1 MKILAVDD
9 DPVVLKIVTT
19 GLKALG
25 HKVVACE
32 HGAQA
37 WDAYRQNAFS
47 VVITDWDMPYMDGIE
62 LTDRVRKV
70 HRDAYTYI
78 IMLTGMSKRE
88 HYLKGLKAG
97 ADAFLVKPLDGA
109 LLEAQVAIAS
119 RILGREAHTN
129 LLALQACQGRRRVG
143 EHGGVHAPALQEP
156 TVARVLPGVLRD
168 ACAAGAARPRHLD
181 GGNEGALAQ
190 RLRNKQSH
198 TNRCCTGRRRAIA

>member
-9 DPVVLKIVTT
+9 DPVVLKVVTT

-37 WDAYRQNAFS
+37 WDAYKQNEFA
-47 VVITDWDMPYMDGIE
+47 VVITDWDMPYIDGIE
-62 LTDRVRKV
+62 LTDLVRKV
-70 HRDAYTYI
+70 HREAYTYV

-119 RILGREAHTN
+119 RILGREAHTKQ
-129 LLALQACQGRRRVG
+129 LEAIITVCSHCKRVKDDVEWVSMEEYMLRRFKSKPSHGYCPECFETRV
-143 EHGGVHAPALQEP
+143 APE
-156 TVARVLPGVLRD
+156 LRD
-168 ACAAGAARPRHLD
+168 LGISTD
-181 GGNEGALAQ
+181 GMKGL
-190 RLRNKQSH
+190 
-198 TNRCCTGRRRAIA
+198 